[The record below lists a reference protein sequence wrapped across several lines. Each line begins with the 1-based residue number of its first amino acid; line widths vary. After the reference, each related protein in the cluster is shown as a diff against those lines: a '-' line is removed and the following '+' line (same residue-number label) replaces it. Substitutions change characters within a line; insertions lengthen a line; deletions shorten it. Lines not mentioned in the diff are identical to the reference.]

1 MYRTRTISA
10 WQREEDG
17 SYKAEIAGYHLHVKW
32 RPEPSASSPQGSSG
46 SADARRGFIWTLEG
60 PDEARF
66 EAEDVVEEIEQA
78 MGNAEY
84 ELRMKLHPELA

>member
-32 RPEPSASSPQGSSG
+32 RPE
-46 SADARRGFIWTLEG
+46 SADARRGFIWSAEG
-60 PDEARF
+60 PDETRF
-66 EAEDVVEEIEQA
+66 EAENVVEEIEQA